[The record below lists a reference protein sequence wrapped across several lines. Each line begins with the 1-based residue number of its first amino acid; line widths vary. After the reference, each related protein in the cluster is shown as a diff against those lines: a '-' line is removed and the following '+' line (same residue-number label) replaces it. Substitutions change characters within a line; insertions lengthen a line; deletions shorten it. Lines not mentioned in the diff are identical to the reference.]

1 MIEWVMSQK
10 HDPLIQLKHSQ
21 ESLEFALQSGRMGT
35 WDIDLASD
43 TVTCSR
49 EMLELWGV
57 DFEGF
62 QHQRAILQSKV
73 HPDDLDVMI
82 FSINHAIKTG
92 SVYELEYRIYPQP
105 GILRWLLSRGRCT
118 FEIGSKSPVRFSGV
132 VYDIT
137 DRKLK
142 QEAIERA
149 TKARDQFFMIA
160 SHELRTPLTCL
171 ELQLQVMEWD
181 LKNKYPEEFSP
192 EKIELGLK
200 KQREHLSRITR
211 IIDNILDESRISHG
225 RLPMHLE
232 KFDLGDMAMAIL
244 NEFKVAAENA
254 GVTVTIEA
262 EKNLI
267 GTWDRFRLEQVL
279 LNLLTN
285 ALRYGNK
292 KPISV
297 KVSGTEDTVMLA
309 VRDQGVGIKPE
320 DQQRV
325 FERFER
331 AISENEVS
339 GMGLGL
345 FISNNVIKAH
355 GGEIRLRSIPGEG
368 SEFLIILPRK

>member
-1 MIEWVMSQK
+1 MIEWVMSEK
-10 HDPLIQLKHSQ
+10 HDPIIQLKHSQ

-35 WDIDLASD
+35 WDIDLASN
-43 TVTCSR
+43 TVTCSK
-49 EMLELWGV
+49 EMLELWCV
-57 DFEGF
+57 PLEGE
-62 QHQRAILQSKV
+62 QLQRSILQNKV
-73 HPDDLDVMI
+73 HPDDLNVMN

-92 SVYELEYRIYPQP
+92 SVYELEYRIIPEP
-105 GILRWLLSRGRCT
+105 GKVKWVLSRGRCT
-118 FEIGSKSPVRFSGV
+118 FEAGGHSPVRFSGV

-142 QEAIERA
+142 QEALERA

-225 RLPMHLE
+225 KLPMHIE
-232 KFDLGDMAMAIL
+232 KFDLGEMAMGIL
-244 NEFKVAAENA
+244 NEFMVAAENA
-254 GVTVTIEA
+254 GVTVTVDT

-297 KVSGTEDTVMLA
+297 KVSGSDHTVMLA
-309 VRDQGVGIKPE
+309 VRDQGIGIKPE

-345 FISNNVIKAH
+345 FISNNIIKAH
-355 GGEIRLRSIPGEG
+355 GGEIRLKSSLGEG
-368 SEFLIILPRK
+368 SEFIIILPRK